1 MAKEVSRVFVLGTPR
16 GGINWAEGGPSVSVQ
31 GLGTSE
37 EGKMRHATCM
47 AGSAWSLDH
56 CADLY
61 YWSDKSHEDLVSPGS
76 IMMGP
81 GQTLAS
87 VCLLPFLLHGQ
98 KLGRGLVS
106 LIVLLE

>member
-56 CADLY
+56 CGDLY

-76 IMMGP
+76 IMMG
-81 GQTLAS
+81 LARPWPVS
-87 VCLLPFLLHGQ
+87 VSFPFFCM
-98 KLGRGLVS
+98 GRSWGGAL
-106 LIVLLE
+106 